1 MEQVHSVKLVEISQ
15 ASEYRQVRSE
25 VIISG
30 EPTGILVDGQ
40 VLEAAIKTDADE
52 YLLFTTDDVM
62 FEEFLTMTL
71 ISVRK
76 GMLEWLY
83 LGNEYSSGTFEKL
96 TVKENSI
103 QFSFTGDTGWTIN
116 ILANPQL
123 RIPFLSEPRG
133 VKRSPGL
140 KTRIII
146 SNTPA

>member
-1 MEQVHSVKLVEISQ
+1 MEQVHSVKLVEISP
-15 ASEYRQVRSE
+15 ASEYRQARSE

-40 VLEAAIKTDADE
+40 VLEAAIKTDTDE

-103 QFSFTGDTGWTIN
+103 QFSFTGNTGWTIKM
-116 ILANPQL
+116 LANPQL

-140 KTRIII
+140 KTRIMI
-146 SNTPA
+146 SATPA